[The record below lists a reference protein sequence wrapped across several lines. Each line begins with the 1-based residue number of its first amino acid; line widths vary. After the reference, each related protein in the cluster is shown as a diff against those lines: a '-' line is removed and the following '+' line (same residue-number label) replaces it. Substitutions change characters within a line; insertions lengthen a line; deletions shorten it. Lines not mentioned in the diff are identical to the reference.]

1 MPSPFVLESME
12 IMAGAALA
20 VVAVGSVVF
29 TVVGALTYLLTR
41 EPAESAAASGAGPE
55 GTVARPRQAA

>member
-20 VVAVGSVVF
+20 VVVVGTVVISVV
-29 TVVGALTYLLTR
+29 GGLTYLLTR
-41 EPAESAAASGAGPE
+41 EPTAASGVGPE
-55 GTVARPRQAA
+55 SSVARPRQAA

>member
-41 EPAESAAASGAGPE
+41 EPAEAAAASGGPE